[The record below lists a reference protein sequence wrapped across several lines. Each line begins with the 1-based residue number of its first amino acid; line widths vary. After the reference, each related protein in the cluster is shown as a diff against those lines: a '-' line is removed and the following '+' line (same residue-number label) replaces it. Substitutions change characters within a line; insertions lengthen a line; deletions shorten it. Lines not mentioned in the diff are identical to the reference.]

1 MVSSLCFSTVFPNS
15 KKEVEKVMHIFHEIQ
30 GVQKCGETLSEMF
43 DISSQSKIILR
54 MKEKNGEIKS

>member
-1 MVSSLCFSTVFPNS
+1 MSTFPNTEKS
-15 KKEVEKVMHIFHEIQ
+15 IEKTMGGGGVLGGLLGVEMW
-30 GVQKCGETLSEMF
+30 TLSEMF

>member
-1 MVSSLCFSTVFPNS
+1 
-15 KKEVEKVMHIFHEIQ
+15 MHIFHEIQ